1 MKKNL
6 YIAPA
11 VEVLDVVVEQGFA
24 ASVGIEGGGNPWAT
38 DEIED

>member
-1 MKKNL
+1 MKKM

-11 VEVLDVVVEQGFA
+11 VEVLDVMVEQGFA
-24 ASVGIEGGGNPWAT
+24 ASVSVGGGPMPWAT